1 MIQLFNTD
9 NLEKEVLD
17 KISKFTVAC
26 IYADVIYENKDLS
39 WLPTYWSL
47 LSENGVIIIQTDYH
61 TVADYKLLLDSLPKS
76 NFINW
81 AIYIQEWGG
90 TSKRFFPRKHD
101 DILIYSKGV
110 DYKFYWDRITVPK
123 KTANTLFNKSGNS
136 EKIPCDVFYDLG
148 NFLTTDKERVI
159 IDGKRIQWQKPL
171 KLMDRLLLPFTDEND
186 LVVDPFLG
194 SGTTGVWC
202 KINNRRFIGIE
213 KDEKIYKIARERI
226 ISGSGS

>member
-1 MIQLFNTD
+1 MIRLFNTD
-9 NLEKEVLD
+9 NLDINVLD
-17 KISKFTVAC
+17 ELKNYSINC
-26 IYADVIYENKDLS
+26 IYADVIYEEKDLS
-39 WLPTYWSL
+39 WLPVYWDL
-47 LSENGVIIIQTDYH
+47 LEKNGVIIVQTDYH
-61 TVADYKLLLDSLPKS
+61 TAAEYKILLDSLPES

-90 TSKRFFPRKHD
+90 ISKRFFPRKHD
-101 DILIYSKGV
+101 DILIYSKGE
-110 DYKFYWDRITVPK
+110 DYKFYYERITIPK
-123 KTANTLFNKSGNS
+123 KTANTQFNKSGNP

-159 IDGKRIQWQKPL
+159 INNRRVQWQKPL

-202 KINNRRFIGIE
+202 KKNNRKFIGIE
-213 KDEKIYKIARERI
+213 REEEIFKIARERI
-226 ISGSGS
+226 VSG